1 MATATDSLHCLDC
14 IGFICFYIWA
24 EEAYR
29 NIVCLARE
37 AVLKSSSEK
46 PSVSLEH
53 WSLCVAP
60 IDAYQGVNPTVQSCQ
75 SGKQECLD
83 QA

>member
-46 PSVSLEH
+46 PSVSLER
-53 WSLCVAP
+53 WSL
-60 IDAYQGVNPTVQSCQ
+60 DAYQGVDRTVQSCQ
-75 SGKQECLD
+75 SRKQECLD